1 MLKPSINYSV
11 NLLKRNF
18 RMQCMYLYVH
28 ASICIHAYASQCAWK
43 SLFEIFLR

>member
-28 ASICIHAYASQCAWK
+28 VYMHMPPNVHGNHFSKY
-43 SLFEIFLR
+43 F